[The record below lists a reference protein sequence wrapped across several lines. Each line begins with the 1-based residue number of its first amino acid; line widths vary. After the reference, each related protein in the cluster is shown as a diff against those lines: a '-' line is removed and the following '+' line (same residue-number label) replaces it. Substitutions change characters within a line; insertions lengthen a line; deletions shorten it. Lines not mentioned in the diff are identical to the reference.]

1 MCLSTHI
8 NFSKLCHEPSFIY
21 FNNENINMRN
31 NFICHG
37 EGVIFIKISK
47 ICDKDLKLLWI
58 LNFTL
63 PVNSY
68 NSAEFLNS
76 CDS

>member
-1 MCLSTHI
+1 
-8 NFSKLCHEPSFIY
+8 
-21 FNNENINMRN
+21 MRN

>member
-37 EGVIFIKISK
+37 EGVISN
-47 ICDKDLKLLWI
+47 LKLLWI

>member
-1 MCLSTHI
+1 
-8 NFSKLCHEPSFIY
+8 
-21 FNNENINMRN
+21 MRN

-37 EGVIFIKISK
+37 EGVISN
-47 ICDKDLKLLWI
+47 LKLLWI